1 MDISVVQ
8 KLENL
13 LLVAIPRDLT
23 DNDVLDLRR
32 EVLRKIRKYQTR
44 WVLLDF
50 SAVDICDSFFGR
62 FIQSTAHM
70 AELMGAQVII
80 SGLQD
85 GVIETMIG
93 LGMTLTN
100 IRAVLDLDD
109 ALALSRAEEQAR
121 GIENLEAEAQSTEE
135 QADAHTEPVR
145 HDAPAAADLLDE
157 A

>member
-109 ALALSRAEEQAR
+109 ALALSRAEEQTHAN
-121 GIENLEAEAQSTEE
+121 ESLEAEAQAAET
-135 QADAHTEPVR
+135 QADTHTEPAR
-145 HDAPAAADLLDE
+145 HDAPAAADLLGE